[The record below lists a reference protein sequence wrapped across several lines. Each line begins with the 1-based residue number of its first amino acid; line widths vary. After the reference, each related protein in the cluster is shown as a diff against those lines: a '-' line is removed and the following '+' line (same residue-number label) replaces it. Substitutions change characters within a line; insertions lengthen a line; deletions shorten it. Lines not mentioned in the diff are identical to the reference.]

1 MSNGNALEYPD
12 RPSSCQDQTPYLLG
26 HSDAEIRRLLLQA
39 EMLRPITERLL
50 RRAGLREG
58 MRVLDMGCG
67 AGDVTMLAA
76 AIVGRTGSVV
86 GVDQSKEAI
95 NLARQRAAEGNFG
108 NASFEVAALPDLAT
122 PKAFDVA
129 IGRYLL
135 VHQSDPAAFLRD
147 IATCVK
153 PGGLIVCHEAY
164 PRFTLWSSPPLALW
178 EEIGVF
184 LHEAAVHLPGVDAC
198 EGMQQTFEQA
208 GLQSVEVYY
217 ELPVTQDARSPLI
230 DWVASSVRSF
240 LPLAKANGG
249 ADETALDPFTLEQR
263 SRDAVTKTRSH
274 VTAWLQICAWATVP
288 TAR

>member
-12 RPSSCQDQTPYLLG
+12 PLSSRQDRTPYLLG

-58 MRVLDMGCG
+58 MRVLDIGCG

-86 GVDQSKEAI
+86 GVDQSEETVS
-95 NLARQRAAEGNFG
+95 LARRRSDEMNFG
-108 NASFEVAALPDLAT
+108 NVSFEFATLPDMAG
-122 PKAFDVA
+122 PKDFDVA
-129 IGRYLL
+129 IGRYVL
-135 VHQSDPAAFLRD
+135 VHQSDPVAFLRD
-147 IATCVK
+147 IAKCIK

-178 EEIGVF
+178 EEIGIF

-198 EGMQQTFEQA
+198 EGMHQTLEKA
-208 GLQSVEVYY
+208 GLQQGEVYY
-217 ELPVTQDARSPLI
+217 ELPVAQNARSPLI
-230 DWVASSVRSF
+230 EWVASSVRAF
-240 LPLAKANGG
+240 LPLAKARAV
-249 ADETALDPFTLEQR
+249 ADEALDPSTLEQR
-263 SRDAVTKTRSH
+263 SRDAMQNAGSH
-274 VTAWLQICAWATVP
+274 VTAWLQVCAWATV
-288 TAR
+288 